1 MKVFEFT
8 DEQADEL
15 LTVLAEYFGEAE
27 DGAVIEPRTILGA
40 MLTES
45 YEGIKELETLNE
57 EQQNILAAMT
67 PFTFEKMLDMAKNRV
82 RVMEILLA

>member
-15 LTVLAEYFGEAE
+15 LTVLAEYFGEGE
-27 DGAVIEPRTILGA
+27 DGSVIEPRTILGA